1 MLLVIVVLLIF
12 RGRLSNACLRRKQRR
27 QQRKQRVQQAVDEAD
42 IARFTKLMG
51 IEAAEKLNVMD
62 LTTQIDVLRE
72 SMARGNV

>member
-1 MLLVIVVLLIF
+1 M
-12 RGRLSNACLRRKQRR
+12 
-27 QQRKQRVQQAVDEAD
+27 QQAVDEAD

-51 IEAAEKLNVMD
+51 IEATEKLNVMD